1 MSMLPS
7 DTPRL
12 PKWPFLVGDAALLGT
27 AALIASRSLDPWS
40 GAPLIATVSCVALGT
55 VLGAIPFLTDYARKQ
70 DIALDDRQRALEEL
84 ARTVA
89 TAAEQIGIAAQ
100 GLHTIAE
107 LAQKNLKQAEQLPHK
122 LQDKVA
128 ELQQQLTVANDE
140 EKEEL
145 ERDLAALRTSESE
158 RLEAV
163 VDKIQKAAGEWT
175 KIQTAA
181 TSQLTT
187 LQTGLAALPDH
198 SRTAADQLVQT
209 IDGVAAHVVAEL
221 GKAGVAIENSF
232 RTTAAE
238 QAQEADARLQKTV
251 AALEQRLA
259 QTGER
264 LTVRIDAE
272 LRRLDETIK
281 EGRASAP
288 AAEEA
293 PPTPA
298 PARPFRNA
306 RGIHGLISRATGG
319 ALTPPPSSDP
329 APSTTPEPQPAPAIE
344 DDATPAQTPEPQ
356 PAPEAHK
363 SETAPDESAPLMPP
377 ETPVL
382 PQPAELENASAT
394 PAPEPEA
401 EEEPAAPAPKPARRA
416 KPVDDQPTLGLDLGD
431 IDADAPAEE
440 QSEFSQISPDEA
452 RPASAM
458 SADGATRLLVTA
470 YIGIGNRLFIRGEGP
485 GLHADKGQP
494 LQFVSI
500 GKWRWE
506 TTEASAPIR
515 LRLYKNDQVECVSV
529 GELTLEPG
537 HQSEVTANF

>member
-1 MSMLPS
+1 MLPS

-12 PKWPFLVGDAALLGT
+12 PKWPFLVGDAALLGS

-100 GLHTIAE
+100 GLHTITE
-107 LAQKNLKQAEQLPHK
+107 LAQKNLKQAELLPHK

-145 ERDLAALRTSESE
+145 ERDLAALRSSESE
-158 RLEAV
+158 RLEVV

-175 KIQTAA
+175 KLQTSA
-181 TSQLTT
+181 TSQLTA

-198 SRTAADQLVQT
+198 SRTATDQLVQT

-221 GKAGVAIENSF
+221 GKAGVAIEKSF
-232 RTTAAE
+232 RDTAAE
-238 QAQEADARLQKTV
+238 QAQEAEARLQKTV
-251 AALEQRLA
+251 AALEQRLT
-259 QTGER
+259 QTGEQ
-264 LTVRIDAE
+264 LTGRIDAE
-272 LRRLDETIK
+272 LRRFDETVK
-281 EGRASAP
+281 DARPAASAMSEQAP
-288 AAEEA
+288 A
-293 PPTPA
+293 PA

-319 ALTPPPSSDP
+319 ALTPPPSSEP
-329 APSTTPEPQPAPAIE
+329 AASANPEAQPAPAIE
-344 DDATPAQTPEPQ
+344 DAAAPAPAPESQPEPEAPKSEATPA
-356 PAPEAHK
+356 
-363 SETAPDESAPLMPP
+363 ESAPLVPL
-377 ETPVL
+377 ETPTTT
-382 PQPAELENASAT
+382 QPAEVENASAA

-401 EEEPAAPAPKPARRA
+401 EEEPIAPAPKPARRA
-416 KPVDDQPTLGLDLGD
+416 KPIDDQPTLGLDLGD

-470 YIGIGNRLFIRGEGP
+470 YIGIG
-485 GLHADKGQP
+485 
-494 LQFVSI
+494 
-500 GKWRWE
+500 
-506 TTEASAPIR
+506 
-515 LRLYKNDQVECVSV
+515 
-529 GELTLEPG
+529 
-537 HQSEVTANF
+537 

>member
-12 PKWPFLVGDAALLGT
+12 PKWPFLVGDAALLGS

-100 GLHTIAE
+100 GLHTITE
-107 LAQKNLKQAEQLPHK
+107 LAQKNLKQAELLPHK

-145 ERDLAALRTSESE
+145 ERDLAALRSSESE
-158 RLEAV
+158 RLEVV

-175 KIQTAA
+175 KLQTSA
-181 TSQLTT
+181 TSQLTA

-198 SRTAADQLVQT
+198 SRTATDQLVQT

-221 GKAGVAIENSF
+221 GKAGVAIEKSF
-232 RTTAAE
+232 RDTAAE
-238 QAQEADARLQKTV
+238 QAQEAEARLQKTV
-251 AALEQRLA
+251 AALEQRLT
-259 QTGER
+259 QTGEQ
-264 LTVRIDAE
+264 LTGRIDAE
-272 LRRLDETIK
+272 LRRLDETVK
-281 EGRASAP
+281 DARPAASAMSEQAP
-288 AAEEA
+288 A
-293 PPTPA
+293 PA

-319 ALTPPPSSDP
+319 ALTPPPSSEP
-329 APSTTPEPQPAPAIE
+329 AASATPEAQPAPAIE
-344 DDATPAQTPEPQ
+344 DDASPAQAPEPQ
-356 PAPEAHK
+356 SAPEAQK
-363 SETAPDESAPLMPP
+363 SDEIHAESAPLVPP
-377 ETPVL
+377 ETPTV
-382 PQPAELENASAT
+382 PQPAEVENASPA

-401 EEEPAAPAPKPARRA
+401 EKEPVAPKPARRA
-416 KPVDDQPTLGLDLGD
+416 KPIDDQPTLGLDLGD
-431 IDADAPAEE
+431 IDTDAPAEE
-440 QSEFSQISPDEA
+440 QSEFSQVSPDEA

-506 TTEASAPIR
+506 TTDAAAPVR
-515 LRLYKNDQVECVSV
+515 VRLYKNDQVECVSV

>member
-27 AALIASRSLDPWS
+27 AALIATRSLDPWS
-40 GAPLIATVSCVALGT
+40 GAPLIASVSCVALGT

-100 GLHTIAE
+100 GLHTITE

-122 LQDKVA
+122 LQDKIA
-128 ELQQQLTVANDE
+128 ELQQQITLANDE

-145 ERDLAALRTSESE
+145 ERDLAALRSSESE
-158 RLEAV
+158 RLEVV

-175 KIQTAA
+175 KLQTSA
-181 TSQLTT
+181 TSQLTA

-198 SRTAADQLVQT
+198 SRTATDQLVQT
-209 IDGVAAHVVAEL
+209 IDDLAAHVVAEL
-221 GKAGVAIENSF
+221 GKAGVAIEKSF
-232 RTTAAE
+232 RDTAAE
-238 QAQEADARLQKTV
+238 QAQEAEARLQKTV

-259 QTGER
+259 QTGEQ
-264 LTVRIDAE
+264 LTGRIDAE
-272 LRRLDETIK
+272 LRRFDETVK
-281 EGRASAP
+281 DARPAAP
-288 AAEEA
+288 AASE
-293 PPTPA
+293 PA
-298 PARPFRNA
+298 PAPAPSRPFKNA

-319 ALTPPPSSDP
+319 ALTPPPSSEP
-329 APSTTPEPQPAPAIE
+329 ATSANPGTQPAPAIE
-344 DDATPAQTPEPQ
+344 DAAAPA
-356 PAPEAHK
+356 
-363 SETAPDESAPLMPP
+363 
-377 ETPVL
+377 
-382 PQPAELENASAT
+382 

-401 EEEPAAPAPKPARRA
+401 PKSEATPAESAPRVPLETPTLPQPAEAQNASAAPAPESEAEEEPVAPAPKPARRA
-416 KPVDDQPTLGLDLGD
+416 KPIDDQPTLGLDLGD

-470 YIGIGNRLFIRGEGP
+470 YIGIGNRLFIRGQGP

-506 TTEASAPIR
+506 TTDAAAPVR
-515 LRLYKNDQVECVSV
+515 VRLYKNDQVECVSV

>member
-12 PKWPFLVGDAALLGT
+12 PKWPFLVGDAALLGS

-100 GLHTIAE
+100 GLHTITE
-107 LAQKNLKQAEQLPHK
+107 LAQKNLKQAELLPHK

-145 ERDLAALRTSESE
+145 ERDLAALRSSESE
-158 RLEAV
+158 RLEVV

-175 KIQTAA
+175 KLQTSA
-181 TSQLTT
+181 TSQLTA

-198 SRTAADQLVQT
+198 SRTATDQLVQT

-221 GKAGVAIENSF
+221 GKAGVAIEKSF
-232 RTTAAE
+232 RDTAAE
-238 QAQEADARLQKTV
+238 QAQEAEARLQKTV
-251 AALEQRLA
+251 AALEQRLT
-259 QTGER
+259 QTGEQ
-264 LTVRIDAE
+264 LTGRIDAE
-272 LRRLDETIK
+272 LRRFDETVK
-281 EGRASAP
+281 DARPAASAMSEQAP
-288 AAEEA
+288 A
-293 PPTPA
+293 PA

-319 ALTPPPSSDP
+319 ALTPPPSSEP
-329 APSTTPEPQPAPAIE
+329 AASANPEAQPAPAIE
-344 DDATPAQTPEPQ
+344 DAAAPAPAPESQPEPEAPKSEATPA
-356 PAPEAHK
+356 
-363 SETAPDESAPLMPP
+363 ESAPLVPL
-377 ETPVL
+377 ETPTTT
-382 PQPAELENASAT
+382 QPAEVENASAA

-401 EEEPAAPAPKPARRA
+401 EEEPIAPAPKPARRA
-416 KPVDDQPTLGLDLGD
+416 KPIDDQPTLGLDLGD

-470 YIGIGNRLFIRGEGP
+470 YIGIGNRLFIRGQGP

-506 TTEASAPIR
+506 TTDAAAPVR
-515 LRLYKNDQVECVSV
+515 VRLYKNDQVECVSV

>member
-27 AALIASRSLDPWS
+27 AALIATRSLDPWS
-40 GAPLIATVSCVALGT
+40 GAPLIASVSCVALGT
-55 VLGAIPFLTDYARKQ
+55 VLAAIPFLTDYARKQ

-84 ARTVA
+84 SRTVA

-100 GLHTIAE
+100 GLHTITE

-122 LQDKVA
+122 LQDKIA
-128 ELQQQLTVANDE
+128 ELQQQITLANDE

-145 ERDLAALRTSESE
+145 ERDLAALRSSESE
-158 RLEAV
+158 RLEVV

-175 KIQTAA
+175 KLQTSA
-181 TSQLTT
+181 TSQLTA

-198 SRTAADQLVQT
+198 SRTATDQLVQT
-209 IDGVAAHVVAEL
+209 IDDLAAHVVAEL
-221 GKAGVAIENSF
+221 GKAGVAIEKSF
-232 RTTAAE
+232 RDTAAE
-238 QAQEADARLQKTV
+238 QAQEAEARLQKTV

-259 QTGER
+259 QTGEQ
-264 LTVRIDAE
+264 LTGRIDAE
-272 LRRLDETIK
+272 LRRFDETVK
-281 EGRASAP
+281 DARPAAP
-288 AAEEA
+288 AASE
-293 PPTPA
+293 PA
-298 PARPFRNA
+298 PAPAPSRPFKNA

-319 ALTPPPSSDP
+319 ALTPPPSSEP
-329 APSTTPEPQPAPAIE
+329 ATSANPGTQPAPAIE
-344 DDATPAQTPEPQ
+344 DAAAPA
-356 PAPEAHK
+356 
-363 SETAPDESAPLMPP
+363 
-377 ETPVL
+377 
-382 PQPAELENASAT
+382 

-401 EEEPAAPAPKPARRA
+401 PKSEATPAESAPRVPLETPTLPQPAEAQNASAAPAPESEAEEEPVAPAPKPARRA
-416 KPVDDQPTLGLDLGD
+416 KPIDDQPTLGLDLGD

-440 QSEFSQISPDEA
+440 QSEFSQVSPDEA

-470 YIGIGNRLFIRGEGP
+470 YIGIGNRLFIRGQGP

-506 TTEASAPIR
+506 TTDAAAPVR
-515 LRLYKNDQVECVSV
+515 VRLYKNDQVECVSV